1 MIESQLERKF
11 VRSVKDAGG
20 VTYKWVSPGTLGV
33 PDRIVIYNGRVLF
46 VELKTETGRLSPIQ
60 LYVHAILARN
70 GAEVHIIRGEKQL
83 DAFIESLTIS
93 ASR

>member
-33 PDRIVIYNGRVLF
+33 PDRIVIYNGRVIF
-46 VELKTETGRLSPIQ
+46 VELKTITGRLSPIQ
-60 LYVHAILARN
+60 EHIHYMLRQN
-70 GAEVHIIRGEKQL
+70 GAEVYLLKGEEQVN
-83 DAFIESLTIS
+83 DFIEALTIS
-93 ASR
+93 ADR